1 MIKTLQKKFIV
12 TAMLAIST
20 LLVGLLG
27 AINGANAYISVR
39 QTSETLDMLLENEIS
54 SEPQPPHISDKDDKE
69 SDDKEKRDPKPEG
82 LFSPVLTEDSKM
94 SAVFFVC
101 YVEEDGTIS
110 KVDVSHIASVSTSE
124 AEELMERVQQTS
136 KTKGKIEHFRY
147 RSAVFSDQESI
158 ADQEG
163 TIQQETIQQKTI
175 QQETVYL
182 FLDTSAQT
190 YSIIRLL
197 LLSLLL
203 GTGCWLLMLCLVT
216 ILSRK
221 AIRPIAANIERQKQF
236 ITDAG
241 HEIKTPL
248 AIILANTDA
257 MELYN
262 GETKW
267 SKRIREQTVRLNG
280 LMQNLLTLSKIDES
294 NVAANRESFSF
305 SNMVEETADMFQQTM
320 ELRGLSIEKQ
330 IQPELVIS
338 ADRELINRLVSILLD
353 NAVKYA
359 SENSTIQLS
368 AFQADKKLQLTV
380 TNRCLTLPPC
390 PPDKLFDRFY
400 RGDSARTQKN
410 GGYGIGL
417 SAARSIAE
425 AHNGTIT
432 ASYSSGSSN
441 LSGES
446 FSDSGKKS
454 GDNQITFHV
463 KLAAG

>member
-39 QTSETLDMLLENEIS
+39 QTSETLDILLENEIS

-110 KVDVSHIASVSTSE
+110 KVDVSHIASVSASE

-136 KTKGKIEHFRY
+136 KTKKTEGKIEHFRY

-163 TIQQETIQQKTI
+163 TIQQETI

-330 IQPELVIS
+330 IQPELMIS
-338 ADRELINRLVSILLD
+338 ADKELINRLVSILLD

-368 AFQADKKLQLTV
+368 AFQADKKLQLTI
-380 TNRCLTLPPC
+380 TNHCPTLPPC